1 MPPISRL
8 IRRARLA
15 AKLTQAELGEKAG
28 GVSRQHINNLER
40 GRKPD
45 PQLST
50 LKKIAKACGLT
61 VSEMLQGLRGMYI

>member
-1 MPPISRL
+1 MPPIGQL

-15 AKLTQAELGEKAG
+15 AKLTQAELGEKIG
-28 GVSRQHINNLER
+28 GVSRQHVNNLER

-50 LKKIAKACGLT
+50 LKRIARACKVS
-61 VSEMLQGLRGMYI
+61 VSELLRGLKNIVT